1 MQTKYQIE
9 INVRE
14 AGTGEVVERWGST
27 AEWDT
32 WSAASAVAKVLAKT
46 NTAIEGAFEAGDDDA
61 EAARVA
67 KARELHGARVSY
79 RQRMNRPWLNLPW

>member
-14 AGTGEVVERWGST
+14 ADTGEVVERWGST
-27 AEWDT
+27 TEWDT

-46 NTAIEGAFEAGDDDA
+46 NTAIEGVFEADDG
-61 EAARVA
+61 EAARIA
-67 KARELHGARVSY
+67 KARELHGKRIAY
-79 RQRMNRPWLNLPW
+79 RNRMNRSW